1 MKSSTIV
8 MEKQCTLNCPI
19 ESSFRE
25 LSVCC
30 LRSVTPAEIV
40 DAIFQQT
47 GRQLDR
53 KDVELPDMPS
63 LGTYQASIKLHPEV
77 TGSFNVVVQREKN
90 T

>member
-1 MKSSTIV
+1 M
-8 MEKQCTLNCPI
+8 
-19 ESSFRE
+19 
-25 LSVCC
+25 
-30 LRSVTPAEIV
+30 TPAEIV

-90 T
+90 A